1 MTKKHPTLLPKGTV
15 LTTEG
20 RDKILTGKLQR
31 AVVHALV
38 DSDFYSLPTPEQTV
52 ANLVKQM
59 SRFDKVAPQNVHRT
73 LKVLEEKGVL
83 RLTKLSSGSAV
94 IKHAIDSRQTGE
106 MTADGCHRWEY
117 FISGDVTK
125 ELREHDVR
133 YAADVVGHVD
143 FVSAIKE
150 ALQEK
155 KNASVFKTVKLA
167 KEGST
172 RWFITEFN
180 KPSLFALAARA
191 YSIRVN
197 DNYGEIPRQLVEQA
211 ARGAWQPFF
220 DTLKTNKVISYHDLP
235 EGRVMV
241 WDARCWSVYS
251 ARVMQQREAIIH
263 SWETE

>member
-1 MTKKHPTLLPKGTV
+1 MTKKHPTLLPEGTV

-38 DSDFYSLPTPEQTV
+38 DGDFHFLPTPEQTV
-52 ANLVKQM
+52 ANLVKEM
-59 SRFDKVAPQNVHRT
+59 SRFNKVAPQNVHRT

-83 RLTKLSSGSAV
+83 RLTKLSSGGAV
-94 IKHAIDSRQTGE
+94 IKHAIDSRRTGE

-117 FISGDVTK
+117 YISGDVTK

-167 KEGST
+167 KAGST

>member
-1 MTKKHPTLLPKGTV
+1 MTKKHPTLLPEGTV

-31 AVVHALV
+31 AVVRALV
-38 DSDFYSLPTPEQTV
+38 ESDFYYLPTPEQTV
-52 ANLVKQM
+52 ANLVKEM

-83 RLTKLSSGSAV
+83 RLTKLSSGSAT
-94 IKHAIDSRQTGE
+94 IAHAISSRMTGE

-117 FISGDVTK
+117 YINDDVAK
-125 ELREHDVR
+125 HLSAHDVR

-143 FVSAIKE
+143 FVAAIKE
-150 ALQEK
+150 AFQEK
-155 KNASVFKTVKLA
+155 KNAAVFKTVKLA

-191 YSIRVN
+191 YSVRVN
-197 DNYGEIPRQLVEQA
+197 DNYGEIPRQLIAQA

-220 DTLKTNKVISYHDLP
+220 DTLKTNKVISYHDLQ

-241 WDARCWSVYS
+241 WDARRWAVYS
-251 ARVMQQREAIIH
+251 ARVMQQREAIIY

>member
-1 MTKKHPTLLPKGTV
+1 MKKHPTLLPKGTV

-31 AVVHALV
+31 AVVSALV
-38 DSDFYSLPTPEQTV
+38 DGDFHFLPFHEQTV
-52 ANLVKQM
+52 ANLVKEM
-59 SRFDKVAPQNVHRT
+59 GRFDKVAPQNVHRT

-83 RLTKLSSGSAV
+83 RLTKLSSGGAIIAHS
-94 IKHAIDSRQTGE
+94 IDSRQTGE
-106 MTADGCHRWEY
+106 MTADGYPRWEY
-117 FISGDVTK
+117 FINGDITK
-125 ELREHDVR
+125 DLRHYDAL
-133 YAADVVGHVD
+133 YAVDAVGHVD
-143 FVSAIKE
+143 FVAAIKG
-150 ALQEK
+150 AFQEK
-155 KNASVFKTVKLA
+155 KNAAVFKTVKLA

-180 KPSLFALAARA
+180 KPSLFSLAARA
-191 YSIRVN
+191 FSIRVN

-220 DTLKTNKVISYHDLP
+220 DTLKKNKVIRYHDFP

-241 WDARCWSVYS
+241 WDVRRWSVYS

-263 SWETE
+263 SWATE